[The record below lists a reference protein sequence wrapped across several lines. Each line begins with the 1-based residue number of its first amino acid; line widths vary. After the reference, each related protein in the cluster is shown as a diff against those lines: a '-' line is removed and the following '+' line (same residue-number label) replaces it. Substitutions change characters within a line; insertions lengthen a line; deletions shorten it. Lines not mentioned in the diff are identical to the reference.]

1 MWGGKLGADQGITR
15 EQAIRSVT
23 SWSPLTS
30 FEENVKGS
38 IEPGKYADLV
48 LLSDDI
54 LKVPAER
61 IKDIKVLA
69 TVLGGK
75 TVYGKLQ

>member
-1 MWGGKLGADQGITR
+1 M
-15 EQAIRSVT
+15 
-23 SWSPLTS
+23 
-30 FEENVKGS
+30 KGS

-48 LLSDDI
+48 LLSGDI
-54 LKVPAER
+54 LKVPAEK